1 MLIFPAIDIK
11 NGECVRLKKG
21 DMNTAHKVAENF
33 LDTALS
39 FKQAGAAWI
48 HMVDLDGAVN
58 GKRINT
64 SVFTETAEKSG
75 LKVEVGGG
83 IRKAEDVEYYLSRG
97 IERVIIGSAALN
109 NPQLVSDCI
118 NAYGAEKIVLGI
130 DARNGM
136 VAAEGWVKTSKISYI
151 ELAKRMEE
159 KGVKYIIF
167 TDIGRD
173 GMLSGPNLEQLF
185 ALNDAV
191 SCNIVASGGIKDIE
205 DIKAVKDG
213 GLYGVICGKSIY
225 SGTLSLEEAI
235 KVGGS
240 RNE

>member
-39 FKQAGAAWI
+39 FKKAGAAWI

-118 NAYGAEKIVLGI
+118 KEYGAEKIVLGI

-136 VAAEGWVKTSKISYI
+136 VAAEGWVKTSEISYI
-151 ELAKRMEE
+151 ELAKRMEN

-173 GMLSGPNLEQLF
+173 GMLSGPNFEQLF

-205 DIKAVKDG
+205 DIKDVKEG

-225 SGTLSLEEAI
+225 SGTLSLQEAV
-235 KVGGS
+235 KVGG
-240 RNE
+240 EQI

>member
-64 SVFTETAEKSG
+64 SVFTETAAKSG

-118 NAYGAEKIVLGI
+118 NEYGAEKIVLGI

-136 VAAEGWVKTSKISYI
+136 VAAEGWVKTSEISYI

-225 SGTLSLEEAI
+225 SGTLSLEEAV
-235 KVGGS
+235 KFGG
-240 RNE
+240 EQK

>member
-64 SVFTETAEKSG
+64 SVFTETAAKSG

-83 IRKAEDVEYYLSRG
+83 IRKVEDAEYYLSRG

-118 NAYGAEKIVLGI
+118 NEYGAEKIVLGI

-136 VAAEGWVKTSKISYI
+136 VAAEGWVKTSEISYI

-225 SGTLSLEEAI
+225 SGTLNLEEAV
-235 KVGGS
+235 KVGG
-240 RNE
+240 EQK

>member
-39 FKQAGAAWI
+39 FKKAGAAWI

-118 NAYGAEKIVLGI
+118 KEYGAEKIVLGI

-136 VAAEGWVKTSKISYI
+136 VAAEGWVKTSEISYI
-151 ELAKRMEE
+151 ELAKRMED

-173 GMLSGPNLEQLF
+173 GMLSGPNFEQLF

-205 DIKAVKDG
+205 DIKAVKEG

-225 SGTLSLEEAI
+225 SGTLSLQEAV
-235 KVGGS
+235 KVGG
-240 RNE
+240 EQI

>member
-39 FKQAGAAWI
+39 FEQAGAAWI

-118 NAYGAEKIVLGI
+118 NEYGAEKIVLGI

-136 VAAEGWVKTSKISYI
+136 VAAEGWVKTSEISYI

-173 GMLSGPNLEQLF
+173 GMLLGPNLEQLF

-191 SCNIVASGGIKDIE
+191 SCNIVASGGIKDIG

-225 SGTLSLEEAI
+225 SGTLSLKEAV
-235 KVGGS
+235 KVGG
-240 RNE
+240 EQK

>member
-39 FKQAGAAWI
+39 FEQAGAAWI

-109 NPQLVSDCI
+109 NPQLVLDCI
-118 NAYGAEKIVLGI
+118 NEYGAEKIVLGI

-136 VAAEGWVKTSKISYI
+136 VAAEGWVKTSEISYI

-191 SCNIVASGGIKDIE
+191 SCNIVASGGIKDIG

-225 SGTLSLEEAI
+225 SGTLSLKEAV
-235 KVGGS
+235 KVGG
-240 RNE
+240 EQK

>member
-64 SVFTETAEKSG
+64 SVFTETAAKSG

-118 NAYGAEKIVLGI
+118 NEYGAEKIVLGI

-136 VAAEGWVKTSKISYI
+136 VAAEGWVKTSEISYI

-185 ALNDAV
+185 SLNDAV

-205 DIKAVKDG
+205 DIKAVRDG

-225 SGTLSLEEAI
+225 SGTLSLKEAV
-235 KVGGS
+235 KVGG
-240 RNE
+240 EQK

>member
-83 IRKAEDVEYYLSRG
+83 IRTAEDVEYYLSRG

-118 NAYGAEKIVLGI
+118 KEYGAEKIVLGI

-136 VAAEGWVKTSKISYI
+136 VAAEGWVKTSEISYI

-205 DIKAVKDG
+205 DIKAVKAG

-225 SGTLSLEEAI
+225 SGTLSLKEAV
-235 KVGGS
+235 KVGG
-240 RNE
+240 EQK

>member
-64 SVFTETAEKSG
+64 SVFTETAAKSG

-118 NAYGAEKIVLGI
+118 NEYGSEKIVLGI

-136 VAAEGWVKTSKISYI
+136 VAAEGWVKTSEISYI

-205 DIKAVKDG
+205 DIKAVRDG

-225 SGTLSLEEAI
+225 SGTLSLKEAV
-235 KVGGS
+235 KVGG
-240 RNE
+240 EQK

>member
-64 SVFTETAEKSG
+64 SVFTETAAKSG

-118 NAYGAEKIVLGI
+118 NEYGAEKIVLGI

-136 VAAEGWVKTSKISYI
+136 VAAEGWVKTSEISYI

-185 ALNDAV
+185 ALNYAV

-225 SGTLSLEEAI
+225 SGTLSLEEAV
-235 KVGGS
+235 KVGG
-240 RNE
+240 EQK

>member
-39 FKQAGAAWI
+39 FKKAGAAWI

-118 NAYGAEKIVLGI
+118 KEYGAEKIVLGI

-136 VAAEGWVKTSKISYI
+136 VAAEGWVKTSEISYI
-151 ELAKRMEE
+151 ELAKRMED

-225 SGTLSLEEAI
+225 SGTLSLQEAV
-235 KVGGS
+235 KVGG
-240 RNE
+240 EQI

>member
-118 NAYGAEKIVLGI
+118 NEYGAEKIVLGI

-136 VAAEGWVKTSKISYI
+136 VAAEGWVKTSEISYI

-173 GMLSGPNLEQLF
+173 GMLLGPNLEQLF

-191 SCNIVASGGIKDIE
+191 SCNIVASGGIKDIG

-225 SGTLSLEEAI
+225 SGTLSLKEAV
-235 KVGGS
+235 KVGG
-240 RNE
+240 EQK

>member
-39 FKQAGAAWI
+39 FKQAGAEWI

-64 SVFTETAEKSG
+64 SVFTETAAKSG

-118 NAYGAEKIVLGI
+118 NEYGAEKIVLGI

-136 VAAEGWVKTSKISYI
+136 VAAEGWVKTSEISYI

-225 SGTLSLEEAI
+225 SGTLSLEEAV
-235 KVGGS
+235 KFGGDQK
-240 RNE
+240 

>member
-64 SVFTETAEKSG
+64 SVFTETADKSG

-118 NAYGAEKIVLGI
+118 NEYGAEKIVLGI

-136 VAAEGWVKTSKISYI
+136 VAAEGWVKTSEISYI

-205 DIKAVKDG
+205 DIKAVKAG

-235 KVGGS
+235 EVGG
-240 RNE
+240 EQK

>member
-64 SVFTETAEKSG
+64 SVFTETAAKSG

-118 NAYGAEKIVLGI
+118 NEYGAEKIVLGI

-136 VAAEGWVKTSKISYI
+136 VAAEGWVKTSEISYI

-185 ALNDAV
+185 SLNDAV

-225 SGTLSLEEAI
+225 SSTLSLEEAV
-235 KVGGS
+235 KVGG
-240 RNE
+240 EQK

>member
-21 DMNTAHKVAENF
+21 EMNTAHKVAENF
-33 LDTALS
+33 IDTALS
-39 FKQAGAAWI
+39 FKKAGAEWI

-64 SVFTETAEKSG
+64 SVFTQTASESG

-83 IRKAEDVEYYLSRG
+83 IRTAEDVEFYLTRG

-118 NAYGAEKIVLGI
+118 KEYGAEKIVLGI

-136 VAAEGWVKTSKISYI
+136 VAAEGWVKTSEITYI
-151 ELAKRMEE
+151 ELAKRMED
-159 KGVKYIIF
+159 KGVKFIIF

-173 GMLSGPNLEQLF
+173 GMLSGPNLQQLF
-185 ALNDAV
+185 ALNEAV

-205 DIKAVKDG
+205 DIKAVKEG

-225 SGTLSLEEAI
+225 SGTLNLEEAVR
-235 KVGGS
+235 VGGKQI
-240 RNE
+240 

>member
-64 SVFTETAEKSG
+64 SVFTETAAKSG

-83 IRKAEDVEYYLSRG
+83 IRKVEDAEYYLSRG

-118 NAYGAEKIVLGI
+118 NEYGAEKIVLGI

-136 VAAEGWVKTSKISYI
+136 VAAEGWVRTSEISYI

-159 KGVKYIIF
+159 KGVRYIIF

-173 GMLSGPNLEQLF
+173 GMLLGPNLEQLF

-225 SGTLSLEEAI
+225 SGTLSLEEAV
-235 KVGGS
+235 KVGGGQK
-240 RNE
+240 

>member
-39 FKQAGAAWI
+39 FKYAGAAWI

-118 NAYGAEKIVLGI
+118 NEYGAEKIVLGI

-136 VAAEGWVKTSKISYI
+136 VAAEGWVKTSEISYI
-151 ELAKRMEE
+151 ELAQRMEE

-191 SCNIVASGGIKDIE
+191 SCNIVASGGIKDIG

-235 KVGGS
+235 KVGG
-240 RNE
+240 EQK

>member
-21 DMNTAHKVAENF
+21 DMDTAHKVADSF
-33 LDTALS
+33 LDTAAS
-39 FKQAGAAWI
+39 FKKAGAAWI

-64 SVFTETAEKSG
+64 SVFTETAAKSG

-118 NAYGAEKIVLGI
+118 KEYGAEKIVLGI

-136 VAAEGWVKTSKISYI
+136 VAAEGWVKTSEISYI
-151 ELAKRMEE
+151 ELAKGMED

-205 DIKAVKDG
+205 DIKAVKEG

-235 KVGGS
+235 KAGG
-240 RNE
+240 EQK

>member
-118 NAYGAEKIVLGI
+118 NEYGAEKIVLGI

-136 VAAEGWVKTSKISYI
+136 VAAEGWVKTSEISYI

-191 SCNIVASGGIKDIE
+191 SCNIVASGGIKDIG

-225 SGTLSLEEAI
+225 SGTLSLKEAV
-235 KVGGS
+235 KVGG
-240 RNE
+240 EQK

>member
-83 IRKAEDVEYYLSRG
+83 IRKAEDAEYYLSRG
-97 IERVIIGSAALN
+97 IERVIIGSTALN

-118 NAYGAEKIVLGI
+118 NEYGAEKIVLGI

-136 VAAEGWVKTSKISYI
+136 VAAEGWVKTSEISYI

-191 SCNIVASGGIKDIE
+191 SCNIVASGGIKDIG

-225 SGTLSLEEAI
+225 SGTLSLEEAV
-235 KVGGS
+235 KAGG
-240 RNE
+240 EQK